1 MHPMQHRAD
10 TFSTATTLAP
20 SPRRRTRLLQGKW
33 IAWCAAIFVAFAATA
48 QTPMPAASTPAV
60 QAADAPPAPASSIVT
75 LQAINVTGV
84 VPGPGLWKVT
94 RGEHVLWI
102 LGVVPTLPAG
112 IEWRSNQV
120 AQTIAASQAVLES
133 PGVKLKV
140 DTNWFGK
147 LFLLPS
153 IYRAQRN
160 PDGKTLHDVLPAAVY
175 ARWYY
180 ARERYFGDDYS
191 VERYRPLIAAG
202 KLMKQALKANGLRGA
217 GEVTDTVVAL
227 AKQHGVKLVKP
238 ETMLEIRE
246 PRQAVKAFAA
256 SNLDGVACLRV
267 VLDAVGHGIPDFRAR
282 ANAWATG
289 DIETLRKV
297 PESPWRNTCQSA
309 VTGASF
315 AKSLGIDNLPQRI
328 EGAWLAAVDASLAT
342 NAETFAVL
350 PMHDLLD
357 PDGYLAAL
365 QARGYAVTAPDAGLA
380 DDPAS
385 ANSVAPA
392 ATVSLPASAE
402 TVH

>member
-1 MHPMQHRAD
+1 MQPMQYLAN
-10 TFSTATTLAP
+10 FPSIAGSIAP
-20 SPRRRTRLLQGKW
+20 SPRASLLRGRW
-33 IAWCAAIFVAFAATA
+33 LALCASLALAGTAIA
-48 QTPMPAASTPAV
+48 QTPATGAPVAVTNSTASQPV
-60 QAADAPPAPASSIVT
+60 PASSIVT

-84 VPGPGLWKVT
+84 VPGPGLWKVA
-94 RGEHVLWI
+94 RGDHVLWI

-112 IEWRSNQV
+112 IEWRSSQV

-160 PDGKTLHDVLPAAVY
+160 PDGKTLHDVLPPALY

-191 VERYRPLIAAG
+191 IERYRPIIAAV
-202 KLMKQALKANGLRGA
+202 KLMQKALQANGLRGA
-217 GEVTDTVVAL
+217 GEVTDTVAAL
-227 AKQHGVKLVKP
+227 AKQHDLRVTKP
-238 ETMLEIRE
+238 EGTLEIRE
-246 PRQAVKAFAA
+246 PRQTVKAFAA
-256 SNLDGVACLRV
+256 SGLDGTACLGL
-267 VLDAVGHGIPDFRAR
+267 VLDAVERDLPNFRAR

-289 DIETLRKV
+289 DIDTLRAV
-297 PESPWRNTCQSA
+297 PESAYRNTCRSA
-309 VTGASF
+309 ITGAAF

-328 EGAWLAAVDASLAT
+328 EGVWLAAADAALAT
-342 NAETFAVL
+342 HRQTFAVL

-357 PDGYLAAL
+357 PQGYLAAL
-365 QARGYAVTAPDAGLA
+365 QARGYVVTAPDTGLA
-380 DDPAS
+380 ADPAS

-392 ATVSLPASAE
+392 AASSSPASAA

>member
-1 MHPMQHRAD
+1 MRPYRGAFSRTVHRARRLQAGLLAAGVSVLAALPAAAQ
-10 TFSTATTLAP
+10 TTPIAGTAT
-20 SPRRRTRLLQGKW
+20 
-33 IAWCAAIFVAFAATA
+33 VA
-48 QTPMPAASTPAV
+48 
-60 QAADAPPAPASSIVT
+60 QARPAPASSIVT

-94 RGEHVLWI
+94 RGDHVLWI

-120 AQTIAASQAVLES
+120 AQTIAASQTVLES

-160 PDGKTLHDVLPAAVY
+160 PDGKTLHDVLPPDVY

-191 VERYRPLIAAG
+191 IERYRPLLAAG
-202 KLMKQALKANGLRGA
+202 KMMKKALNANGLHGD
-217 GEVTDTVVAL
+217 GEVTDAIARL
-227 AKQHGVKLVKP
+227 ARQHGVKTVKP
-238 ETMLEIRE
+238 DTTLEIKE

-256 SNLDGVACLRV
+256 AGPDGVACLRV
-267 VLDAVGHGIPDFRAR
+267 VLDAVDHELPNFRAR

-289 DIETLRKV
+289 DIETLRTV
-297 PESPWRNTCQSA
+297 PESAWRSTCQSA
-309 VTGASF
+309 ITGAGF
-315 AKSLGIDNLPQRI
+315 AKSLGIDNLPHRI
-328 EGAWLAAVDASLAT
+328 EETWLTAVDAALAT
-342 NAETFAVL
+342 NAQTFAVL
-350 PMHDLLD
+350 PMHDLLA

-380 DDPAS
+380 EDPAS

-392 ATVSLPASAE
+392 ATSSRPASAA
-402 TVH
+402 TIH